1 MSLNEPAQCIA
12 YLIKTTKCNAD
23 GVRLLV
29 SDYNVRASN
38 NTLESKPNEFD
49 SLVKSA
55 VDYLESKDISVSSL
69 LAKWNSYCYNLKDEY
84 CDQKWL
90 DEGEYEEGKAKEEG
104 IEYHEVVGQE
114 GLNNLI
120 NKSWSSDDDS
130 LYLEMPSSVAVNL
143 RWSGYSGS
151 VADRYTLGSMEITKS
166 NNDIL
171 GAGVF
176 RIRLDK
182 GITLEGWDGITLKDD
197 SCLSVNGKKRFTQSE
212 ALWKEYQG
220 DSQYKDLWNA
230 ALKGFKI
237 ASGYG
242 SMTTGGRIYEK
253 VYAPVTEHP
262 LWPEALLSAAALGG
276 VYGEDLKNTVESYIW
291 VSANS
296 ETKGYSGEDSS
307 SRPFQ
312 VLANRVNI
320 LAEEVGAARYGK

>member
-1 MSLNEPAQCIA
+1 MALNEPAQCIA

-38 NTLESKPNEFD
+38 NTLDSHPNEFD

-55 VDYLESKDISVSSL
+55 LDYLESKDISASSL

-84 CDQKWL
+84 CDPKWL
-90 DEGEYEEGKAKEEG
+90 QAGEHEESEGVAEEGV
-104 IEYHEVVGQE
+104 EYHEVVGQE
-114 GLNNLI
+114 GLDNLI
-120 NKSWSSDDDS
+120 NKYWSLDDDS
-130 LYLEMPSSVAVNL
+130 LYLEIASSVASNL
-143 RWSGYSGS
+143 KWSGYSGS
-151 VADRYTLGSMEITKS
+151 VADRYTLGSIEVTKS

-176 RIRLDK
+176 HIRLDK
-182 GITLEGWDGITLKDD
+182 GITLEGWDGLTIQDD
-197 SCLSVNGKKRFTQSE
+197 SCLSVNGKKRFTESE

-220 DSQYKDLWNA
+220 NSPYKDLWNA

-242 SMTTGGRIYEK
+242 SMVTGGRIYEK
-253 VYAPVTEHP
+253 VYSPVTERP

-320 LAEEVGAARYGK
+320 LSRAVGVARY

>member
-1 MSLNEPAQCIA
+1 MAMNEPAQCIA
-12 YLIKTTKCNAD
+12 YLIKTTKRNAD

-29 SDYNVRASN
+29 SDYNVRVSN
-38 NTLESKPNEFD
+38 NTLDSQPNEFD

-55 VDYLESKDISVSSL
+55 IDYLESKDISISSL
-69 LAKWNSYCYNLKDEY
+69 LAKWNTYCYNLKDEY
-84 CDQKWL
+84 CDPKWL
-90 DEGEYEEGKAKEEG
+90 KGDKEQVDEEGQIK
-104 IEYHEVVGQE
+104 YQEVVSQE
-114 GLNNLI
+114 GLDNLV
-120 NKSWSSDDDS
+120 NRSWSLDDDS
-130 LYLEMPSSVAVNL
+130 LYLEMSSTVASKL

-151 VADRYTLGSMEITKS
+151 VADRYTLGSLEATQS
-166 NNDIL
+166 NVDIL
-171 GAGVF
+171 GAVVF
-176 RIRLDK
+176 HIRLDK
-182 GITLEGWDGITLKDD
+182 GITLEGWDGLTLQGD

-230 ALKGFKI
+230 ALRGFKI
-237 ASGYG
+237 ASSYG

-253 VYAPVTEHP
+253 VYDPVTEHP

-276 VYGEDLKNTVESYIW
+276 VYGEALKNTVESYIW

-312 VLANRVNI
+312 VLANRVNV
-320 LAEEVGAARYGK
+320 LAGAVGVARY